1 MAWRIGARLTRHER
15 EHMTGILSGI
25 LDELDSLEQGAG
37 RPLLNHGSGPQVVN
51 WYGPALRE
59 ALATTGFDAIVT
71 SIPSHIGDLLYPTFD
86 RFMLPAVKSTGTWEA
101 EEAEFVRVR
110 LRQGGHALNI
120 GANVGFMTLVMSHAV
135 GPEGLVIAIEPEPFN
150 FGLLW
155 ENVRRNRATNVL
167 PIHAAAGEETGSTRL
182 NLSPDNSGDHRT
194 APHPV
199 GVSSIEV
206 PMIAIDDLL
215 GDVQVDVV
223 AIDAQGFDHRI
234 VRGMAK
240 LVARCRPPMLVEFW
254 PTGILESGGE
264 PCVGHRRVSRSR
276 LPRRAVLEESGC
288 HGTPRWG
295 DRVDGARGERP
306 WDVGPHLTSVLI
318 ARPWRT
324 YRGGPHPSASVQE
337 EEYTLRLHRCMV
349 ICFGCRQGGTGLP

>member
-240 LVARCRPPMLVEFW
+240 LVARCRPPMLVEFR
-254 PTGILESGGE
+254 PTGILELEESPASVIDEYRDLGYRVELFSKNLDVTELPAGE
-264 PCVGHRRVSRSR
+264 IVSM
-276 LPRRAVLEESGC
+276 VLEERD
-288 HGTPRWG
+288 HGTL
-295 DRVDGARGERP
+295 A
-306 WDVGPHLTSVLI
+306 LT
-318 ARPWRT
+318 
-324 YRGGPHPSASVQE
+324 
-337 EEYTLRLHRCMV
+337 
-349 ICFGCRQGGTGLP
+349 